1 MSAAPWR
8 VTDVNS
14 GFFHSVLALYT
25 QSSFCLVFCV
35 KLNRKPTGFWV
46 YSYPCFLLSLFCISW
61 PSFHP
66 LLASSAHCTMARSL
80 SAWLRCFLALYPGR
94 RNSIFLFLASI
105 LFLCFFSFFFAAMSG
120 FETACRDRR
129 RNCEDDRWQIKA
141 VSRVCLIAM
150 SIIPA
155 WLCVVCVPL
164 VSVRIPSGRQRRPG
178 RISPGPHVSSSAR
191 WAPEQGSSV
200 WDLDQRL
207 GDNRGHSVYLTLFVR
222 MVFFILGNTGSE
234 QLPWSAYV
242 LSSSLYSGVIIVV
255 KYGASRSFPKSMAI
269 APRNLNT
276 HVLWEKS
283 QWRTNSVTLRALQ
296 IITGFKKNKT
306 SVSKFTLRGTLGAYA
321 ASLFAIRDSFFISH
335 SREGGLSSLS
345 SSSSSS
351 SSSFP
356 SSSLSSSSSSPSSP
370 FSICSSSP
378 SFSSSWGVMIWDS
391 GEMR

>member
-120 FETACRDRR
+120 FATACRDRR

-200 WDLDQRL
+200 WDLAQRL

-296 IITGFKKNKT
+296 IITGFKKKQD
-306 SVSKFTLRGTLGAYA
+306 KCF
-321 ASLFAIRDSFFISH
+321 
-335 SREGGLSSLS
+335 
-345 SSSSSS
+345 
-351 SSSFP
+351 
-356 SSSLSSSSSSPSSP
+356 
-370 FSICSSSP
+370 
-378 SFSSSWGVMIWDS
+378 
-391 GEMR
+391 

>member
-80 SAWLRCFLALYPGR
+80 STWLRCFLALYPGR

-120 FETACRDRR
+120 FATACRDRR

-222 MVFFILGNTGSE
+222 MVFFYSWQHWFRAVTLVCVCAV
-234 QLPWSAYV
+234 QLSV
-242 LSSSLYSGVIIVV
+242 
-255 KYGASRSFPKSMAI
+255 
-269 APRNLNT
+269 
-276 HVLWEKS
+276 
-283 QWRTNSVTLRALQ
+283 QWRDYCGQIRGEPFFPQVHGHCSQELKHARSLREITVKDKQ
-296 IITGFKKNKT
+296 CHITGT
-306 SVSKFTLRGTLGAYA
+306 SNHHWV
-321 ASLFAIRDSFFISH
+321 
-335 SREGGLSSLS
+335 
-345 SSSSSS
+345 
-351 SSSFP
+351 
-356 SSSLSSSSSSPSSP
+356 
-370 FSICSSSP
+370 
-378 SFSSSWGVMIWDS
+378 
-391 GEMR
+391 

>member
-1 MSAAPWR
+1 MSDAPWR

-120 FETACRDRR
+120 FATACRDRR

-178 RISPGPHVSSSAR
+178 RISPGPPVSSSAR

-207 GDNRGHSVYLTLFVR
+207 GDNRGHSVNLTLFVR
-222 MVFFILGNTGSE
+222 MVFFILGDTGSE

-351 SSSFP
+351 SFP

>member
-120 FETACRDRR
+120 FATACRDRR

-141 VSRVCLIAM
+141 VSRVSHCDVYHTCMA
-150 SIIPA
+150 
-155 WLCVVCVPL
+155 LCC
-164 VSVRIPSGRQRRPG
+164 
-178 RISPGPHVSSSAR
+178 
-191 WAPEQGSSV
+191 
-200 WDLDQRL
+200 
-207 GDNRGHSVYLTLFVR
+207 
-222 MVFFILGNTGSE
+222 
-234 QLPWSAYV
+234 
-242 LSSSLYSGVIIVV
+242 
-255 KYGASRSFPKSMAI
+255 
-269 APRNLNT
+269 
-276 HVLWEKS
+276 
-283 QWRTNSVTLRALQ
+283 LRAARLCENSFW
-296 IITGFKKNKT
+296 TAEKARENLSRPT
-306 SVSKFTLRGTLGAYA
+306 C
-321 ASLFAIRDSFFISH
+321 FFIS
-335 SREGGLSSLS
+335 SM
-345 SSSSSS
+345 
-351 SSSFP
+351 
-356 SSSLSSSSSSPSSP
+356 
-370 FSICSSSP
+370 
-378 SFSSSWGVMIWDS
+378 SSWARFFSVGSGSEIRRQQGSFGVSNTFCQDGFFYSWQHWFRAVTLVCVCAVQLSVQWRDYCGQIR
-391 GEMR
+391 GEPFFPQVHSHCSQELKHARSLREITVKDKQCHITGTSNHHWL

>member
-1 MSAAPWR
+1 MSDAPWR

-120 FETACRDRR
+120 FATACRDRR

-164 VSVRIPSGRQRRPG
+164 VSVRIPSGRQRRPR
-178 RISPGPHVSSSAR
+178 RISPGPPVSSSAR

-207 GDNRGHSVYLTLFVR
+207 GDNRGHSVNLTLFVR
-222 MVFFILGNTGSE
+222 MVFFILGDTGSE

-351 SSSFP
+351 SFP